1 MTSILKVSEIQDPT
15 NSNTALTIDA
25 NGNVNI
31 PGHVLQ
37 VKHTRYASEFVYS
50 SGTSWV
56 TFFTATFTPKVA
68 NSHIYVDINTN
79 IGRRT
84 AGETQFGHRL
94 QRNGTTLSAA
104 QHLNT
109 SLSTNFDVF
118 RSPDTANG
126 NLHIFQS
133 FSMVDDSHNTTSQIT
148 YTFQVAS
155 PNSGYPDM
163 YFNFDGRSSTYM
175 KLTEIAQ

>member
-1 MTSILKVSEIQDPT
+1 MSTLYVDTINEKTSG
-15 NSNTALTIDA
+15 
-25 NGNVNI
+25 NGVLI
-31 PGHVLQ
+31 PGHVVQ
-37 VKHTRYASEFVYS
+37 VAHTRYPSQFIYS
-50 SGTSWV
+50 SGSSWV

-68 NSHIYVDINTN
+68 NSHIYIDINTN
-79 IGRRT
+79 IGRRA
-84 AGETQFGHRL
+84 AGETQFNHRL

-109 SLSTNFDVF
+109 TFTSNFDVF
-118 RSPDTANG
+118 RSPDTSNA

-133 FSMVDDSHNTTSQIT
+133 FSMIDDSHSTTSQIT

-155 PNSGYPDM
+155 PSSTYPAM

-175 KLTEIAQ
+175 RLMEIAQ